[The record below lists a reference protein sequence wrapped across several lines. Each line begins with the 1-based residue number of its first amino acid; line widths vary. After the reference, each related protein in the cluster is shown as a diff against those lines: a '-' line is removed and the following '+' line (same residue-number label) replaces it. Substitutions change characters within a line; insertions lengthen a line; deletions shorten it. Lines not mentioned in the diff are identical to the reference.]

1 MCRGL
6 FLRQRQR
13 LILRPF
19 GQIRMR
25 LGPFQHQLRQHQLR
39 RHPTRRLFDLTRTH
53 LGLLLLRCLASKS
66 LVTSLCGQIR
76 TFLDQLLRRMQILRL

>member
-25 LGPFQHQLRQHQLR
+25 LGPFQHQLR
-39 RHPTRRLFDLTRTH
+39 RHPTRRPFDSTRTH
-53 LGLLLLRCLASKS
+53 LGLLLLRCLALKS
-66 LVTSLCGQIR
+66 RATRLCGQIR
-76 TFLDQLLRRMQILRL
+76 TFPDQLLRRLQILRL